1 MKILSIHKSPL
12 FLKIVF
18 VLAIFI
24 MLFVS
29 ALTYRHMDSVTVSSE
44 MVAHSYKVTIEIEQ
58 LYTTIKDLEIE
69 RRNYLLTKNKKLPTQ
84 INFSKLIKDNN
95 GLIPMEITVFRN

>member
-29 ALTYRHMDSVTVSSE
+29 ALTYRHMDSITVSSE

-84 INFSKLIKDNN
+84 INFSKLIIKHNIDY
-95 GLIPMEITVFRN
+95 LKKIV